1 MFFIMG
7 ISQGEKQLDYTR
19 TVVCGE
25 CGKYGRY
32 EIFMTYM
39 YFSFFFIPL
48 FKWDKHYYVRMSCCG
63 SMYELNPEVGARIAC
78 GEDIE
83 IAQSDM
89 FKVSSG
95 QSSYYEQYRQS
106 NAYQDDIRNAGQGA
120 YGESRTQ
127 GRRGDYAGQGIHD
140 NEAAVRDRR
149 GDYDTRYAV
158 STDKADSSADAAAAG
173 TAAITGLLAD
183 GRPRKICPDCGYES
197 PQDFEYC
204 PKCGRK
210 LET

>member
-63 SMYELNPEVGARIAC
+63 SVYELNPEVGARIAC

-83 IAQSDM
+83 IVQSDM

-95 QSSYYEQYRQS
+95 QSSYYEQYTQS
-106 NAYQDDIRNAGQGA
+106 NAYQDDIRN
-120 YGESRTQ
+120 
-127 GRRGDYAGQGIHD
+127 AGQGIHD

-149 GDYDTRYAV
+149 GDYDTRSAV
-158 STDKADSSADAAAAG
+158 STDKADSSADAAATGA
-173 TAAITGLLAD
+173 AAIAGLLAD
-183 GRPRKICPDCGYES
+183 SRPRKICPDCGYES

>member
-63 SMYELNPEVGARIAC
+63 SVYELNPEVGARIAC

-83 IAQSDM
+83 IVQSDM

-106 NAYQDDIRNAGQGA
+106 NAYQDDIRNAG
-120 YGESRTQ
+120 
-127 GRRGDYAGQGIHD
+127 
-140 NEAAVRDRR
+140 
-149 GDYDTRYAV
+149 
-158 STDKADSSADAAAAG
+158 

-183 GRPRKICPDCGYES
+183 SRPRKICPDCGFES